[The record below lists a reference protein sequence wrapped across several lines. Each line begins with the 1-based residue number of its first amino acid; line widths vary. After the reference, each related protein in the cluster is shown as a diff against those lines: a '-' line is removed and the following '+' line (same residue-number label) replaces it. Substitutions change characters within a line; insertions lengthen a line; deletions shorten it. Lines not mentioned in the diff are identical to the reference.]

1 MSSKPAAAV
10 LWGKLA
16 WHPAVVAWRGL
27 AEDPPDPEHIE
38 VLRQGKKS
46 ATYRLVGAGPD
57 GAPVIA
63 QRSQMP
69 KALIERTVYEQIL
82 PHLPVTSPR
91 YYGFQ
96 EDSPQFA
103 WLFLE
108 DVGDERYSATDP
120 AQLALAGCWVGLL
133 HTTAARVAAARSLPD
148 GGPRRYLEHLRVGRR
163 TIHTHLSNC
172 ALWAAD
178 VTALRLL
185 VADLDRLEGTWA
197 GIERAC
203 TGVPATLAH
212 GDLQRKNT
220 YIRKG
225 ASGPELLAIDRE
237 TAGWGV
243 PAVDLTRID
252 LPTYWSVVRSCW
264 PTVRLE
270 DLRRL
275 AALGRIFLQLAAI
288 RWVSP
293 ELAYDAPLYLSRP
306 LSWLRVLHGR
316 LADAVL
322 EFRGSA

>member
-108 DVGDERYSATDP
+108 DVGDERYSATDQ
-120 AQLALAGCWVGLL
+120 AHLALAGRWVGLL
-133 HTTAARVAAARSLPD
+133 HTTATRVAAARRLPD
-148 GGPRRYLEHLRVGRR
+148 GGPRRYLDHLRVGRR
-163 TIHTHLSNC
+163 TIHAHVANP
-172 ALWAAD
+172 ALGAAD
-178 VTALRLL
+178 VTALQLL
-185 VADLDRLEGTWA
+185 VADLDRVERGWA
-197 GIERAC
+197 DVERAC
-203 TGVPATLAH
+203 MGVPASLVH
-212 GDLQRKNT
+212 GDFQRKNT
-220 YIRKG
+220 YIRNG
-225 ASGPELLAIDRE
+225 ATGPALFAIDWE

-252 LPTYWSVVRSCW
+252 LPTYWSVVRPSW
-264 PTVRLE
+264 PTVQLE
-270 DLRRL
+270 DVRRL
-275 AALGRIFLQLAAI
+275 AAAGRIFLQLAGI

-293 ELAYDAPLYLSRP
+293 ELAYNTAPYLRRP
-306 LSWLRVLHGR
+306 MSWLRVFHGR
-316 LADAVL
+316 LTDAIL
-322 EFRGSA
+322 ELGGLR